1 MACTGVQR
9 SPLPSPQWRP
19 FRGLP
24 GFHSRALGADEMR
37 VVLVVGEV
45 VAACGWLGQGVVDQ
59 TVTRCC
65 PRCQRSKQKID
76 LAQVVSVWTWG
87 TIDCLRMIVLH
98 AHLPCH
104 YTW

>member
-1 MACTGVQR
+1 MH
-9 SPLPSPQWRP
+9 WRP
-19 FRGLP
+19 AVP
-24 GFHSRALGADEMR
+24 VALTPVASLQGPAWVPLAGPGADEMR

-45 VAACGWLGQGVVDQ
+45 AAACGWLGQGVVDQ

-87 TIDCLRMIVLH
+87 TIACLRMYCTRTSLAVPL
-98 AHLPCH
+98 
-104 YTW
+104 